1 MFKIYNKYLIINFLK
16 KFLKI
21 SCIFFTLIILLGVLE
36 EISFTKDLKINFLY
50 PYVLTLLNAPI
61 TLFEIFPFIFLL
73 STQFFFYELFKKDEL
88 NLLKKNGLSN
98 FKIIKILFLLSL
110 VMGIFNV
117 LIFYNLA
124 SNLKFYYS
132 EIKNDFSNDN
142 KYLAMITNNGLWIK
156 DEINKKKL
164 IIKSN
169 YIKDGFLSE
178 AIINEFDQEF
188 NLTKTIQ
195 SNKIDIKKK
204 DWIIFNPIITT
215 NNISNT
221 NEKQIVLTTNFNE
234 EKINTLYSN
243 VSTLNFFKLFKLNK
257 DFSLMGY
264 SNDEIMMQ
272 ILKLIST
279 PLFCSILTIVSAI
292 IMFSFTKEKS
302 LIFFIIIG
310 ILISVLIYYMNFLF
324 LSLGNSGGLSIEIAV
339 FSPIIFFSILSII
352 GLLNINEK

>member
-1 MFKIYNKYLIINFLK
+1 MFKIYNRYLIKNFSK
-16 KFLKI
+16 KFFKI
-21 SCIFFTLIILLGVLE
+21 SCIFFTLIILLSVLE

-50 PYVLTLLNAPI
+50 PYALTLLNAPI

-73 STQFFFYELFKKDEL
+73 SAQFFFYELFKKDEL

-98 FKIIKILFLLSL
+98 YKIIKILFFLSL

-117 LIFYNLA
+117 SIFYNIA

-132 EIKNDFSNDN
+132 EIKNEFTNDN

-156 DEINKKKL
+156 DEVNKTIL

-169 YIKDGFLSE
+169 YIIDGFLSE
-178 AIINEFDQEF
+178 TIINEFDQEF

-195 SNKIDIKKK
+195 SKKIDIKKK
-204 DWIIFNPIITT
+204 DWIIYNPIITT
-215 NNISNT
+215 NNVSN
-221 NEKQIVLTTNFNE
+221 NDEKQIILSTNFNE

-243 VSTLNFFKLFKLNK
+243 VSTLNFFKLFKLKK

-272 ILKLIST
+272 ILKLITT
-279 PLFCSILTIVSAI
+279 PLFCSILTIVSSV
-292 IMFSFTKEKS
+292 IMFNFKKEKS
-302 LIFFIIIG
+302 LIFYIIIG
-310 ILISVLIYYMNFLF
+310 ILISVLIYYVNFVF
-324 LSLGNSGGLSIEIAV
+324 LSLGNSGSLSIEVAV
-339 FSPIIFFSILSII
+339 FSPIIFFSILSMI